1 MFELVDSVPESAI
14 IKVIG
19 VGGGGGNA
27 VQHMLKHHVEGV
39 DFVAANTDA
48 QALKSVNAGTILQLG
63 GSVTKGLG
71 AGANPEIG
79 RQSALEDRDR
89 IAEVLDGADM
99 VFVTAGMG
107 GGTGTGAAPVFA
119 EVAKELDILTVAV
132 VTRPFS
138 FEKRT
143 DIADKGIEELERQVD
158 SLIVIPNDKLPSVL
172 GEKTLVLDAFAAA
185 NDVLLGAVQGI
196 SDLITRPGLMN
207 TDFADVRT
215 VMSEMG
221 KAMMGT
227 GRATGENRAR
237 EAAETAIRCPLLE
250 DIALEGARGAL
261 VNVVAGSNLNL
272 AEVFEVGNTVEE
284 FTSPECKVVLGM
296 VVDPEWGDDLKV
308 TVVVTG
314 LSDSEGDPRDP
325 AEVLRDG
332 EGGVPEQTDEPV
344 NYEELERPAYLRDR
358 KERRV
363 DHITEVESEADDSYL
378 DLKAFLNRTDR

>member
-1 MFELVDSVPESAI
+1 MFELVDSAPEGAI
-14 IKVIG
+14 IRVIG

-39 DFVAANTDA
+39 DFIAANTDA
-48 QALKSVNAGTILQLG
+48 QALKSVNADTILQLG
-63 GSVTKGLG
+63 ASVTKGLG
-71 AGANPEIG
+71 AGADPEIG

-89 IAEVLDGADM
+89 IAEILDGADM
-99 VFVTAGMG
+99 VFITAGMG
-107 GGTGTGAAPVFA
+107 GGTGTGAAPVVA

-143 DIADKGIEELERQVD
+143 LTAEKGLGELERHVD
-158 SLIVIPNDKLPSVL
+158 SLIVIPNDKLPAVL
-172 GEKTLVLDAFAAA
+172 GEKTLVTDAFAAA

-196 SDLITRPGLMN
+196 SDLIIRPGLMN

-227 GRATGENRAR
+227 GRATGESRAR
-237 EAAETAIRCPLLE
+237 EAAEAAIRCPLLD
-250 DIALEGARGAL
+250 DIELEGARGAL
-261 VNVVAGSNLNL
+261 VNVVAGSDLNL
-272 AEVFEVGNTVEE
+272 GEVFEVGNTVEE
-284 FTSPECKVVLGM
+284 FTSKECKVVLGM

-314 LSDSEGDPRDP
+314 ITDTAEGP
-325 AEVLRDG
+325 AVVEEKVAVAG
-332 EGGVPEQTDEPV
+332 ADEPV
-344 NYEELERPAYLRDR
+344 DYAELDLPTYRR
-358 KERRV
+358 KGDAWRGSRV
-363 DHITEVESEADDSYL
+363 PEAEDAGQESYL
-378 DLKAFLNRTDR
+378 DVQSFLNRTKQ

>member
-1 MFELVDSVPESAI
+1 MFELVDSAPESAI

-27 VQHMLKHHVEGV
+27 VQHMLRHQVEGV
-39 DFVAANTDA
+39 DFITANTDA
-48 QALKSVNAGTILQLG
+48 QALKSVNAGTLLQLG
-63 GSVTKGLG
+63 ASVTKGLG

-79 RQSALEDRDR
+79 KQSALEDRER
-89 IAEVLDGADM
+89 IAEILMGADM

-107 GGTGTGAAPVFA
+107 GGTGTGAAPVVA

-138 FEKRT
+138 FERRT
-143 DIADKGIEELERQVD
+143 AVADKGIQELERHVD
-158 SLIVIPNDKLPSVL
+158 SLIVIPNDRLPSVL
-172 GEKTLVLDAFAAA
+172 GEKTLVTDAFAAA

-196 SDLITRPGLMN
+196 SDLIIRPGLMN

-215 VMSEMG
+215 VLSEMG

-227 GRATGENRAR
+227 GRSAGENRAR
-237 EAAETAIRCPLLE
+237 DAAENAVRCPLLE
-250 DIALEGARGAL
+250 DIELRGARGAL
-261 VNVVAGSNLNL
+261 VNVVAGPSLNL

-284 FTSPECKVVLGM
+284 FTSQDCKLVLGM

-314 LSDSEGDPRDP
+314 LTDSIE
-325 AEVLRDG
+325 
-332 EGGVPEQTDEPV
+332 DEPV
-344 NYEELERPAYLRDR
+344 VEKAVSEEQPDTPLDYEKFDRPTILRR
-358 KERRV
+358 GEAWRGGRAAEIESPKE
-363 DHITEVESEADDSYL
+363 ESYL
-378 DLKAFLNRTDR
+378 DIQAFLNRTR

>member
-1 MFELVDSVPESAI
+1 MFELVESVPESAI

-39 DFVAANTDA
+39 DFIAANTDA
-48 QALKSVNAGTILQLG
+48 QALKSVNADQILQLG
-63 GSVTKGLG
+63 ESVTKGLG
-71 AGANPEIG
+71 AGANPDIG
-79 RQSALEDRDR
+79 RQSALEDRNR
-89 IAEVLDGADM
+89 IAELLDGADM
-99 VFVTAGMG
+99 VFITAGMG

-143 DIADKGIEELERQVD
+143 EIADKGIGELERHVD

-196 SDLITRPGLMN
+196 SDLIIRPGLMN

-237 EAAETAIRCPLLE
+237 EAAEAAIRCPLLE

-284 FTSPECKVVLGM
+284 FTSKNCKVVLGM
-296 VVDPEWGDDLKV
+296 VVDPDWGDDLKV

-314 LSDSEGDPRDP
+314 LTDSAEERAIVEEIEAPEDP
-325 AEVLRDG
+325 G
-332 EGGVPEQTDEPV
+332 EPI
-344 NYEELERPAYLRDR
+344 NYEELDRPTYTRVR
-358 KERRV
+358 KERPEERV
-363 DHITEVESEADDSYL
+363 AEVEPETPETYL
-378 DLKAFLNRTDR
+378 NLNAFLNRPDQ

>member
-1 MFELVDSVPESAI
+1 MFELVDSAPESAI
-14 IKVIG
+14 IKVVG

-27 VQHMLKHHVEGV
+27 VQHMLKHQVEGV
-39 DFVAANTDA
+39 DFIAANTDA
-48 QALKSVNAGTILQLG
+48 QALKSVNANTILQLG
-63 GSVTKGLG
+63 ASVTKGLG

-79 RQSALEDRDR
+79 KQSALEDRER
-89 IAEVLDGADM
+89 IAEILDGADM
-99 VFVTAGMG
+99 VFITAGMG
-107 GGTGTGAAPVFA
+107 GGTGTGAAPVVA

-143 DIADKGIEELERQVD
+143 ETADKGIEELARHVD

-196 SDLITRPGLMN
+196 SDLIIRPGLMN
-207 TDFADVRT
+207 TDFADVRA

-237 EAAETAIRCPLLE
+237 EAAEAAVRCPLLE
-250 DIALEGARGAL
+250 DIELKGARGAL
-261 VNVVAGSNLNL
+261 VNVVAGSDLNL
-272 AEVFEVGNTVEE
+272 AEVFEVGSTVEE
-284 FTSPECKVVLGM
+284 FTSNHCKMVLGM
-296 VVDPEWGDDLKV
+296 AVDPEWGDDLKV

-314 LSDSEGDPRDP
+314 LID
-325 AEVLRDG
+325 AEEHDATVETPIVVEDA
-332 EGGVPEQTDEPV
+332 DEPV
-344 NYEELERPAYLRDR
+344 NYEDLDRPTYLRGR
-358 KERRV
+358 TERRV
-363 DHITEVESEADDSYL
+363 DRVAEVESAADESYL
-378 DLKAFLNRTDR
+378 DLKDFLNRTSQ

>member
-19 VGGGGGNA
+19 IGGGGGNA

-39 DFVAANTDA
+39 DFIAANTDA
-48 QALKSVNAGTILQLG
+48 QALKSVNADQILQLG
-63 GSVTKGLG
+63 ESVTKGLG
-71 AGANPEIG
+71 AGANPDIG
-79 RQSALEDRDR
+79 RQSALEDRNR
-89 IAEVLDGADM
+89 IAELLNGTDM
-99 VFVTAGMG
+99 VFITAGMG

-143 DIADKGIEELERQVD
+143 ETADKGLAELERHVD

-196 SDLITRPGLMN
+196 SDLIIRPGLMN

-215 VMSEMG
+215 VMSETG

-237 EAAETAIRCPLLE
+237 EAAEAAIRCPLLE
-250 DIALEGARGAL
+250 NIELASARGAL
-261 VNVVAGSNLNL
+261 VNVVAGSNLTL
-272 AEVFEVGNTVEE
+272 GEVFEVGNTVEE
-284 FTSPECKVVLGM
+284 FTSKHCRVVLGM
-296 VVDPEWGDDLKV
+296 VVDPDWGDDLKV

-314 LSDSEGDPRDP
+314 LTEP
-325 AEVLRDG
+325 AE
-332 EGGVPEQTDEPV
+332 EPV
-344 NYEELERPAYLRDR
+344 IVEEIERPEDPEEPINYEDLDRPTYTRVR
-358 KERRV
+358 KERPDDRV
-363 DHITEVESEADDSYL
+363 AEVETEPGETYL
-378 DLKAFLNRTDR
+378 DLNAFLNRTDQ

>member
-1 MFELVDSVPESAI
+1 MFELVDSAPERAI

-19 VGGGGGNA
+19 IGGGGGNA
-27 VQHMLKHHVEGV
+27 VQHMLKHHVDGV
-39 DFVAANTDA
+39 DFIAANTDA
-48 QALKSVNAGTILQLG
+48 QALKSVNADTILQLG

-107 GGTGTGAAPVFA
+107 GGTGTGAAPIFA
-119 EVAKELDILTVAV
+119 SVAKELGILTVAV

-143 DIADKGIEELERQVD
+143 DIADKGIDELERHVD

-250 DIALEGARGAL
+250 DIELEGARGAL

-284 FTSPECKVVLGM
+284 FTSPACKVVLGM

-314 LSDSEGDPRDP
+314 LSDPAQDP
-325 AEVLRDG
+325 AMMEEPCL
-332 EGGVPEQTDEPV
+332 PEETDEPV

-358 KERRV
+358 RERRV
-363 DHITEVESEADDSYL
+363 DRVAEVEPEANDSYL
-378 DLKAFLNRTDR
+378 DLKAFLNRTDP

>member
-1 MFELVDSVPESAI
+1 MFELVDSAPESAI

-19 VGGGGGNA
+19 IGGGGGNA

-39 DFVAANTDA
+39 DFIAANTDA

-107 GGTGTGAAPVFA
+107 GGTGTGAAPIFA
-119 EVAKELDILTVAV
+119 EVAKEMDILTVAV

-143 DIADKGIEELERQVD
+143 DIADKGIEELERHVD

-250 DIALEGARGAL
+250 DIELEGARGAL

-314 LSDSEGDPRDP
+314 LSDPSAGPREP
-325 AEVLRDG
+325 AEAASDG
-332 EGGVPEQTDEPV
+332 GGAVPGETDEPV
-344 NYEELERPAYLRDR
+344 DYEELERPAYLRDR

-363 DHITEVESEADDSYL
+363 DRIAEVESEADDNYL
-378 DLKAFLNRTDR
+378 DLKAFLNRTDP

>member
-1 MFELVDSVPESAI
+1 MFELVDSTPESAI
-14 IKVIG
+14 IRVIG

-27 VQHMLKHHVEGV
+27 VQHMLKHHVDGV

-48 QALKSVNAGTILQLG
+48 QALKSVNANTILQLG
-63 GSVTKGLG
+63 ASVTKGLG

-79 RQSALEDRDR
+79 RQSALEDRER
-89 IAEVLDGADM
+89 IAEILEGADM
-99 VFVTAGMG
+99 VFITAGMG
-107 GGTGTGAAPVFA
+107 GGTGTGAAPVVA
-119 EVAKELDILTVAV
+119 EVARELDILTVAV

-143 DIADKGIEELERQVD
+143 QTAEKGIQELERHVD

-172 GEKTLVLDAFAAA
+172 GEKTLVLEAFAAA

-196 SDLITRPGLMN
+196 SDLIIRPGLVN

-227 GRATGENRAR
+227 GRAIGETRAR
-237 EAAETAIRCPLLE
+237 EAAEAAIRCPLLE
-250 DIALEGARGAL
+250 DIELEGARGAL
-261 VNVVAGSNLNL
+261 VNVVAGPNLNL
-272 AEVFEVGNTVEE
+272 AEVYEVGNTVEE
-284 FTSPECKVVLGM
+284 FTSKECKVVLGM

-314 LSDSEGDPRDP
+314 LSDTDEGP
-325 AEVLRDG
+325 AVVEEKVAAARA
-332 EGGVPEQTDEPV
+332 DEPV
-344 NYEELERPAYLRDR
+344 DYADFDLPTYRR
-358 KERRV
+358 KGEAWRGSRV
-363 DHITEVESEADDSYL
+363 AEPEDAADESYL
-378 DLKAFLNRTDR
+378 DIRAFLDRTKQ

>member
-1 MFELVDSVPESAI
+1 MFELVDSAPEGAI
-14 IKVIG
+14 IRVIG

-39 DFVAANTDA
+39 DFIAANTDA
-48 QALKSVNAGTILQLG
+48 QALKSVNANTILQLG
-63 GSVTKGLG
+63 AAVTKGLG
-71 AGANPEIG
+71 AGADPEIG

-89 IAEVLDGADM
+89 IAELLDGADM
-99 VFVTAGMG
+99 VFITAGMG
-107 GGTGTGAAPVFA
+107 GGTGTGAAPVVA

-143 DIADKGIEELERQVD
+143 LTAEKGLQELERHVD

-196 SDLITRPGLMN
+196 SDLIIRPGLVN

-215 VMSEMG
+215 VMAEMG

-227 GRATGENRAR
+227 GRATGETRAR
-237 EAAETAIRCPLLE
+237 DAAEAAIRCPLLE
-250 DIALEGARGAL
+250 DIELEGARGAL
-261 VNVVAGSNLNL
+261 VNVVAGSDLNL
-272 AEVFEVGNTVEE
+272 GEVYEVGNTVEE
-284 FTSPECKVVLGM
+284 FTSKECKVVLGM

-314 LSDSEGDPRDP
+314 LADTDEGPDGDPRIVEEKVAATD
-325 AEVLRDG
+325 A
-332 EGGVPEQTDEPV
+332 DEPV
-344 NYEELERPAYLRDR
+344 DYAELDLPTYRR
-358 KERRV
+358 KGDAWRGSHV
-363 DHITEVESEADDSYL
+363 TEAEGASQDSYL
-378 DLKAFLNRTDR
+378 DVQSFLNRTKQ

>member
-1 MFELVDSVPESAI
+1 MFELVDSAPESAI

-39 DFVAANTDA
+39 DFIAANTDA

-119 EVAKELDILTVAV
+119 QVAKELDILTVAV

-143 DIADKGIEELERQVD
+143 DIADKGIEELERHVD

-250 DIALEGARGAL
+250 DIELEGARGAL

-272 AEVFEVGNTVEE
+272 SEVFEVGNTVEE

-314 LSDSEGDPRDP
+314 LSDPAGVPRDP
-325 AEVLRDG
+325 AEGASDD
-332 EGGVPEQTDEPV
+332 GGVVTDETDEPV
-344 NYEELERPAYLRDR
+344 DYEELERPAYLRDR

-363 DHITEVESEADDSYL
+363 DRITEVESEAGDNYL
-378 DLKAFLNRTDR
+378 DLKAFLNRTDT

>member
-1 MFELVDSVPESAI
+1 MFELVDSTPESAI
-14 IKVIG
+14 IRVIG

-27 VQHMLKHHVEGV
+27 VQHMLKHHVDGV

-48 QALKSVNAGTILQLG
+48 QALKSVNANTILQLG
-63 GSVTKGLG
+63 ASVTQGLG

-79 RQSALEDRDR
+79 RQSALEDRER
-89 IAEVLDGADM
+89 IAEILDGADM
-99 VFVTAGMG
+99 VFITAGMG
-107 GGTGTGAAPVFA
+107 GGTGTGAAPVVA

-143 DIADKGIEELERQVD
+143 QTAEKGIQELERHVD

-172 GEKTLVLDAFAAA
+172 GEKTLVVDAFAAA

-196 SDLITRPGLMN
+196 SDLIIRPGLMN

-237 EAAETAIRCPLLE
+237 DAAEAAIRCPLLE
-250 DIALEGARGAL
+250 DIELDGARGAL

-272 AEVFEVGNTVEE
+272 AEVFEVGNAVEE
-284 FTSPECKVVLGM
+284 FTSSECKVVLGM

-314 LSDSEGDPRDP
+314 LNDTTEDP
-325 AEVLRDG
+325 AIVEEKAAVANA
-332 EGGVPEQTDEPV
+332 DEPIDYTDLDLPTYRRKGDAWRGSRV
-344 NYEELERPAYLRDR
+344 AEPEE
-358 KERRV
+358 V
-363 DHITEVESEADDSYL
+363 ADESYL
-378 DLKAFLNRTDR
+378 DIKAFLDRTKQ

>member
-1 MFELVDSVPESAI
+1 MIEE
-14 IKVIG
+14 G
-19 VGGGGGNA
+19 
-27 VQHMLKHHVEGV
+27 LKGV
-39 DFVAANTDA
+39 DFIVANTDS
-48 QALKSVNAGTILQLG
+48 QALDANKAEIKVQIGDSL
-63 GSVTKGLG
+63 TKGLG
-71 AGANPEIG
+71 AGANPETG
-79 RQSALEDRDR
+79 RRAAMEDKERLR
-89 IAEVLDGADM
+89 EFLTGADM
-99 VFVTAGMG
+99 IFITAGMG

-143 DIADKGIEELERQVD
+143 DIADKGIEELERHVD

-250 DIALEGARGAL
+250 DIELEGARGAL

-314 LSDSEGDPRDP
+314 LSDPEEGRRDP
-325 AEVLRDG
+325 AEAPRDG
-332 EGGVPEQTDEPV
+332 VGGAPDETDEPV
-344 NYEELERPAYLRDR
+344 NYEALERPAYLRDR

-363 DHITEVESEADDSYL
+363 DPTTEVEPEGDDSYL
-378 DLKAFLNRTDR
+378 DLKAFLNRTDP